1 MSNEQQGAIVPAQ
14 QPQQG
19 AIVPAQP
26 AARAAVSLGI
36 RGLAPVDL
44 DGLARVATYV
54 AKSGLAPKGMQTME
68 ACFVAM
74 EMGLELGLPLMAS
87 LQNIA
92 VVNGRPTLWGDSQL
106 AVVRSTGELE
116 EFSEWYEQGGKRLAR
131 NPSTFDDGTAAVCR
145 VKRRGMEAMESAFS
159 VADAK
164 RAGLWAR
171 EGTWSQYPAR
181 MMRFRARSFALRD
194 QFGDA
199 LRGLLSTEEAQDIP
213 VEVKPT
219 APVRTFRAP
228 VATVAPVV
236 VAEAEPA
243 AATQPTPQDDGDVAP
258 VQPAR
263 ATGGGGGL
271 RSGVSDSNATG
282 RGVTDPERV
291 FEAATTSAPVETEA
305 HKAIAAAIAA
315 AGKSFDDFLAWAI
328 ANQYPGASDWTG
340 VVDIPASTAEKLAKA
355 SKGLTTA
362 LKGGA
367 Q

>member
-19 AIVPAQP
+19 AIVPPQP
-26 AARAAVSLGI
+26 TARAAVSLGI

-54 AKSGLAPKGMQTME
+54 SKSGLAPKGMQTME

-131 NPSTFDDGTAAVCR
+131 NPSTFDDGTTAVCR

-243 AATQPTPQDDGDVAP
+243 TTQPATQDDGDVAP
-258 VQPAR
+258 VQPTR
-263 ATGGGGGL
+263 ATGGGGGS
-271 RSGVSDSNATG
+271 RSGVSDANAAG
-282 RGVTDPERV
+282 RGVTDPERLSESV
-291 FEAATTSAPVETEA
+291 PVVAPVETEA

-315 AGKSFDDFLAWAI
+315 AGKKFDDFLAWAI
-328 ANQYPGASDWTG
+328 ANQYPGAADWTG
-340 VVDIPASTAEKLAKA
+340 VVDIPQATAEKLAKA
-355 SKGLTTA
+355 SKGLTAA

>member
-14 QPQQG
+14 QPAKALVSIGQRG
-19 AIVPAQP
+19 LQP
-26 AARAAVSLGI
+26 SDMDQLWRAAQ
-36 RGLAPVDL
+36 A
-44 DGLARVATYV
+44 V
-54 AKSGLAPKGMQTME
+54 AKSGLAPKGIDTPE
-68 ACFVAM
+68 AVFVAM

-131 NPSTFDDGTAAVCR
+131 NPSTFDDATAAVCR
-145 VKRRGMEAMESAFS
+145 VKRRGMEASETAFT
-159 VADAK
+159 VGDAK
-164 RAGLWAR
+164 RAGLW
-171 EGTWSQYPAR
+171 GKQGPWTQYPAR
-181 MMRFRARSFALRD
+181 MLRFRARSFALRD

-219 APVRTFRAP
+219 APVRTFRSP

-236 VAEAEPA
+236 VSEVEPA
-243 AATQPTPQDDGDVAP
+243 APQPAPQDDGDVAL
-258 VQPAR
+258 VA
-263 ATGGGGGL
+263 
-271 RSGVSDSNATG
+271 
-282 RGVTDPERV
+282 
-291 FEAATTSAPVETEA
+291 FPVETEA

-315 AGKSFDDFLAWAI
+315 AGKTFDDFLAIAI
-328 ANQYPGASDWTG
+328 RDKWEGAANWTG
-340 VVDIPASTAEKLAKA
+340 VVDIPQATAEKLAKA

>member
-1 MSNEQQGAIVPAQ
+1 MSNEQQGAIAPAQ
-14 QPQQG
+14 QPAKALVSIGQRG
-19 AIVPAQP
+19 LQP
-26 AARAAVSLGI
+26 SDMDQLWRAAQ
-36 RGLAPVDL
+36 A
-44 DGLARVATYV
+44 V
-54 AKSGLAPKGMQTME
+54 AKSGLAPKGIDTPE
-68 ACFVAM
+68 AVFVAM

-116 EFSEWYEQGGKRLAR
+116 EFSEWYEQAGKRLAR
-131 NPSTFDDGTAAVCR
+131 NPSTFDDNTAAVCR
-145 VKRRGMEAMESAFS
+145 VKRRGMEASETAFT
-159 VADAK
+159 VGDAK
-164 RAGLWAR
+164 RASLW
-171 EGTWSQYPAR
+171 GKQGPWTQYPAR
-181 MMRFRARSFALRD
+181 MLRFRARSFALRD

-228 VATVAPVV
+228 VATVAPVAPVV

-243 AATQPTPQDDGDVAP
+243 TPQPAPQDDGDVAP
-258 VQPAR
+258 VA
-263 ATGGGGGL
+263 
-271 RSGVSDSNATG
+271 
-282 RGVTDPERV
+282 
-291 FEAATTSAPVETEA
+291 APVETEA
-305 HKAIAAAIAA
+305 HKAIAAAIAS
-315 AGKSFDDFLAWAI
+315 AGKTFDDFLAWAI
-328 ANQYPGASDWTG
+328 ANQYPGAADWTG
-340 VVDIPASTAEKLAKA
+340 VVDIPQATAEKLAKA

>member
-1 MSNEQQGAIVPAQ
+1 MSNEHAASGAIVPAQ
-14 QPQQG
+14 QPAKALVSIG
-19 AIVPAQP
+19 HRGLQP
-26 AARAAVSLGI
+26 ADMDGLWRAAQ
-36 RGLAPVDL
+36 A
-44 DGLARVATYV
+44 V
-54 AKSGLAPKGMQTME
+54 AKSGLAPKGIDTPE
-68 ACFVAM
+68 AVFVAM

-131 NPSTFDDGTAAVCR
+131 NPSTFDDNTAAVCR
-145 VKRRGMEAMESAFS
+145 VKRRGMEASETAFT
-159 VADAK
+159 VGDAK
-164 RAGLWAR
+164 RATLW
-171 EGTWSQYPAR
+171 GKQGPWTQYPAR
-181 MMRFRARSFALRD
+181 MLRFRARSFALRD

-219 APVRTFRAP
+219 APVRTFRAS
-228 VATVAPVV
+228 VATVAPVAAVV

-243 AATQPTPQDDGDVAP
+243 ITQPEPQDDGDVAP
-258 VQPAR
+258 VQPTR
-263 ATGGGGGL
+263 ATGGGGGS
-271 RSGVSDSNATG
+271 RSGVSDANATG
-282 RGVTDPERV
+282 RGVTDPERE
-291 FEAATTSAPVETEA
+291 FNAAPHAAPVETEA

-315 AGKSFDDFLAWAI
+315 AGKTFDEFLAWAI
-328 ANQYPGASDWTG
+328 ANQYPGAADWTG
-340 VVDIPASTAEKLAKA
+340 VVDIPQATAEKLARA

>member
-1 MSNEQQGAIVPAQ
+1 MSNDTPGAIVPAQ
-14 QPQQG
+14 QPAKALVSIGQRG
-19 AIVPAQP
+19 LQP
-26 AARAAVSLGI
+26 SDMDQLWRAAQ
-36 RGLAPVDL
+36 A
-44 DGLARVATYV
+44 V
-54 AKSGLAPKGMQTME
+54 AKSGLAPKGIDTPE
-68 ACFVAM
+68 AVFVAM

-131 NPSTFDDGTAAVCR
+131 NPSTFDDATAAVCR
-145 VKRRGMEAMESAFS
+145 VKRRGMEASETAFT
-159 VADAK
+159 VGDAK
-164 RAGLWAR
+164 RATLW
-171 EGTWSQYPAR
+171 GKQGPWTQYPAR
-181 MMRFRARSFALRD
+181 MLRFRARSFALRD

-213 VEVKPT
+213 IEVKPT

-236 VAEAEPA
+236 VAEADPA
-243 AATQPTPQDDGDVAP
+243 TTQPAPQDDGDVAP
-258 VQPAR
+258 V
-263 ATGGGGGL
+263 
-271 RSGVSDSNATG
+271 D
-282 RGVTDPERV
+282 
-291 FEAATTSAPVETEA
+291 APVETEA

-315 AGKSFDDFLAWAI
+315 AGKTFDDFLAWAI
-328 ANQYPGASDWTG
+328 ANQYPGAADWTG
-340 VVDIPASTAEKLAKA
+340 VVDIPQATAEKLAKA
-355 SKGLTTA
+355 SKGLITA

>member
-14 QPQQG
+14 QPAKALVSIGQRG
-19 AIVPAQP
+19 LQP
-26 AARAAVSLGI
+26 SDMDQLWRAAQ
-36 RGLAPVDL
+36 A
-44 DGLARVATYV
+44 V
-54 AKSGLAPKGMQTME
+54 AKSGLAPKGIDTPE
-68 ACFVAM
+68 AVFVAM

-106 AVVRSTGELE
+106 AVVRATGELE
-116 EFSEWYEQGGKRLAR
+116 EFSEWYEVNGKRVPR
-131 NPSTFDDGTAAVCR
+131 NPSAFDDSTTAVCR
-145 VKRRGMEAMESAFS
+145 VKRRGLEASESAFS

-164 RAGLWAR
+164 RAQLWGKA
-171 EGTWSQYPAR
+171 GTWTQYPAR

-243 AATQPTPQDDGDVAP
+243 AAQPTPQDDGDVAP
-258 VQPAR
+258 VA
-263 ATGGGGGL
+263 
-271 RSGVSDSNATG
+271 
-282 RGVTDPERV
+282 
-291 FEAATTSAPVETEA
+291 APVETEA
-305 HKAIAAAIAA
+305 HRTIAAAIAST
-315 AGKSFDDFLAWAI
+315 GKTFDDFLAIAI
-328 ANQYPGASDWTG
+328 RDKWEGAANWTA
-340 VVDIPASTAEKLAKA
+340 VVDIPQATAEKLAKA

>member
-1 MSNEQQGAIVPAQ
+1 M
-14 QPQQG
+14 
-19 AIVPAQP
+19 
-26 AARAAVSLGI
+26 
-36 RGLAPVDL
+36 DL
-44 DGLARVATYV
+44 DGLWRVAQYV
-54 AKSGLAPKGMQTME
+54 AKSGLAPKGIDTPE
-68 ACFVAM
+68 AVFVAM

-116 EFSEWYEQGGKRLAR
+116 EFSEWYEVNGKRVPR
-131 NPSTFDDGTAAVCR
+131 NPSAFDDSTTAVCR
-145 VKRRGMEAMESAFS
+145 VKRRGLEASESAFS

-164 RAGLWAR
+164 RAQLWGKA
-171 EGTWSQYPAR
+171 GTWTQYPAR

-228 VATVAPVV
+228 VAPVV

-243 AATQPTPQDDGDVAP
+243 TTPQ
-258 VQPAR
+258 PATPAS
-263 ATGGGGGL
+263 ATGGAGG
-271 RSGVSDSNATG
+271 S
-282 RGVTDPERV
+282 VTPMPTQAQVDRIADMV
-291 FEAATTSAPVETEA
+291 FEAATAAPVETEA
-305 HKAIAAAIAA
+305 HKAIAAAIAS
-315 AGKSFDDFLAWAI
+315 AGKSFDDFIAWAI
-328 ANQYPGASDWTG
+328 ANQYPGAADWTA
-340 VVDIPASTAEKLAKA
+340 VADIPAATAEKLARA

>member
-14 QPQQG
+14 QPAKALVSIGQRG
-19 AIVPAQP
+19 LQP
-26 AARAAVSLGI
+26 SDMDQLWRAAQAVS
-36 RGLAPVDL
+36 
-44 DGLARVATYV
+44 
-54 AKSGLAPKGMQTME
+54 KSGLAPKGIDTPE
-68 ACFVAM
+68 AVFVAM

-106 AVVRSTGELE
+106 AVVRATGELE

-131 NPSTFDDGTAAVCR
+131 NPSTFDDATAAVCR
-145 VKRRGMEAMESAFS
+145 VKRRGMEASETAFT
-159 VADAK
+159 VGDAK
-164 RAGLWAR
+164 RAALW
-171 EGTWSQYPAR
+171 GKQGPWTQYPAR
-181 MMRFRARSFALRD
+181 MLRFRARSFALRD

-228 VATVAPVV
+228 VAQVASVV

-243 AATQPTPQDDGDVAP
+243 APQPAPQDDGDVAP
-258 VQPAR
+258 VA
-263 ATGGGGGL
+263 
-271 RSGVSDSNATG
+271 
-282 RGVTDPERV
+282 
-291 FEAATTSAPVETEA
+291 APVETEA

-315 AGKSFDDFLAWAI
+315 AGKTFDDFLAIAI
-328 ANQYPGASDWTG
+328 RDKWEGAANWTA
-340 VVDIPASTAEKLAKA
+340 VVDIPQATAEKLAKA

-362 LKGGA
+362 LKGGV

>member
-1 MSNEQQGAIVPAQ
+1 MPA
-14 QPQQG
+14 QQG

-26 AARAAVSLGI
+26 TTRAAVSLGI

-54 AKSGLAPKGMQTME
+54 SKSGLAPKGMQTME

-131 NPSTFDDGTAAVCR
+131 NPSAFDDNTTAVCR

-228 VATVAPVV
+228 VATVAPVAPVV
-236 VAEAEPA
+236 VAKVEP
-243 AATQPTPQDDGDVAP
+243 AATQPAPQDDGDVAP
-258 VQPAR
+258 V
-263 ATGGGGGL
+263 
-271 RSGVSDSNATG
+271 
-282 RGVTDPERV
+282 
-291 FEAATTSAPVETEA
+291 SAPVETEA

-315 AGKSFDDFLAWAI
+315 AGKTFDDFLTIAI
-328 ANQYPGASDWTG
+328 RDKWEGAADWTG
-340 VVDIPASTAEKLAKA
+340 VVDIPASTAEKRAKA
-355 SKGLTTA
+355 SKGLTSA